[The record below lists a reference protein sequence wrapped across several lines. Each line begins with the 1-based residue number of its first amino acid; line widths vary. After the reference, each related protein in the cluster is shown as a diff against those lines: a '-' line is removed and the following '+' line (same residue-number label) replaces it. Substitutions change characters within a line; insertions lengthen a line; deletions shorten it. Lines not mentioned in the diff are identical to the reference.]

1 MLRSIASSVETG
13 VQSAQSQNLDNLK
26 RKASP
31 TRDYFKLLIYIL
43 CLIELALFFT
53 ALVFG
58 RILGYRQTIIA
69 CFWFGIVVAGCA
81 GLIVC
86 ANVAAII
93 LRRLILTIKGSKGDH
108 L

>member
-1 MLRSIASSVETG
+1 
-13 VQSAQSQNLDNLK
+13 LK

-31 TRDYFKLLIYIL
+31 TRDYFKLLIFVL
-43 CLIELALFFT
+43 LLIELILFFT

-69 CFWFGIVVAGCA
+69 CFWFGIVVAGCV

-86 ANVAAII
+86 ANVAVII
-93 LRRLILTIKGSKGDH
+93 LKRLTLTIRGSKGDH